1 MKLLIILL
9 AIYLGF
15 KVIGKYVF
23 PFFINRFVQNV
34 QEKMK
39 NQQQQQ
45 PTQNKTEV
53 GETVI
58 DKKPTDIKSSNN
70 TVGDYVDFEEVDE

>member
-1 MKLLIILL
+1 MKLLLILL

-23 PFFINRFVQNV
+23 PFLIKRFMHNV

-39 NQQQQQ
+39 NQQQQNAQ
-45 PTQNKTEV
+45 SDEKV
-53 GETVI
+53 GETSI
-58 DKKPTDIKSSNN
+58 DKKPRDIKTSNDS
-70 TVGDYVDFEEVDE
+70 VGDYVDFEEVD